1 MKYCQ
6 NHLKY
11 RLIKK
16 ELYCYRYNSKK
27 GENKMS
33 RMKKV
38 DLNCDLGES
47 FGNYKLGMDE
57 QILPLITSA
66 NIACGFHA
74 SDPVVMSRTVKMA
87 AESGVAAGAHP
98 GYQDL
103 VGFGRRNM
111 NVAPAEVTDIVM
123 YQIGALE
130 AFCRANGIAMQHVKP
145 HGAMYNMA
153 EKDDKLAEAICRGI
167 KAVNPELILLGP
179 GSGKMVKAAKALGL
193 KTAGEVFADRA
204 YMEDGTLVPRSQE
217 GAMITDEEEA
227 VARVLE
233 MVQKGTVTAITGK
246 KIAVQADSICVH
258 GDGQKALL
266 FVQKIRSE
274 LEKAGV
280 VIVPMKEVIVGE
292 S

>member
-1 MKYCQ
+1 
-6 NHLKY
+6 
-11 RLIKK
+11 
-16 ELYCYRYNSKK
+16 
-27 GENKMS
+27 MS

-57 QILPLITSA
+57 QILPFITSA

-130 AFCRANGIAMQHVKP
+130 AFCRANGIAMQHV
-145 HGAMYNMA
+145 
-153 EKDDKLAEAICRGI
+153 R
-167 KAVNPELILLGP
+167 ELN
-179 GSGKMVKAAKALGL
+179 
-193 KTAGEVFADRA
+193 T
-204 YMEDGTLVPRSQE
+204 
-217 GAMITDEEEA
+217 
-227 VARVLE
+227 
-233 MVQKGTVTAITGK
+233 
-246 KIAVQADSICVH
+246 
-258 GDGQKALL
+258 
-266 FVQKIRSE
+266 
-274 LEKAGV
+274 
-280 VIVPMKEVIVGE
+280 
-292 S
+292 